1 MTNRGST
8 GITTGTKLMVIFII
22 PVTMRHTGA
31 RLCLCEWQRV
41 EAGRNAAYG
50 GFGDSYQ
57 LVPNDAE
64 VLEFI
69 VTPKNRKVMEE
80 VAIDKNVRVDRY
92 TKRMARLAHIG
103 STA

>member
-1 MTNRGST
+1 
-8 GITTGTKLMVIFII
+8 
-22 PVTMRHTGA
+22 MRHAGA
-31 RLCLCEWQRV
+31 SRCLCEWQRV

-57 LVPNDAE
+57 LVPNDVE

-69 VTPKNRKVMEE
+69 VTPKNREVMEV
-80 VAIDKNVRVDRY
+80 VAYNKNVRVGRY
-92 TKRMARLAHIG
+92 QKATARMAHIG